1 MTEAVRFGGSEYTG
15 KPRFERPMVILVV
28 EDEALVNMNICEFLI
43 DEEFTVFSAREAKE
57 ALMLMEAL
65 GGSVDLLFTDV
76 NMPGGMDGFD
86 LVRLTQERWP
96 AVKILITTG
105 GRDSSDLP
113 PDLQKLGPMLMKP
126 YKLEIMEN
134 TISNILASAQRQ

>member
-1 MTEAVRFGGSEYTG
+1 
-15 KPRFERPMVILVV
+15 MVILVV
-28 EDEALVNMNICEFLI
+28 EDEALVNMNVCEFLI

>member
-1 MTEAVRFGGSEYTG
+1 MTEAARFDGPEYTG
-15 KPRFERPMVILVV
+15 KPRFDRPMVILVV
-28 EDEALVNMNICEFLI
+28 EDEALVNMNVSEFLI

-57 ALMLMEAL
+57 ALALMEAL

-86 LVRLTQERWP
+86 LVRLVQERWP

-113 PDLQKLGPMLMKP
+113 TDLQKFGPMLVKP
-126 YKLEIMEN
+126 YRLEIMAS
-134 TISNILASAQRQ
+134 TVFNILNNRDHI

>member
-1 MTEAVRFGGSEYTG
+1 MTEAARFGGSEYTG
-15 KPRFERPMVILVV
+15 KPRFDRPMVILVV

-43 DEEFTVFSAREAKE
+43 DEEFTVFSARGANE

-65 GGSVDLLFTDV
+65 DGSVDLLFTDV

-86 LVRLTQERWP
+86 LVRLAQERWP
-96 AVKILITTG
+96 AVKILIATG

-113 PDLQKLGPMLMKP
+113 SDLQKFGPMLMKP
-126 YKLEIMEN
+126 YRLEVMAN
-134 TISNILASAQRQ
+134 TVSNILSN